1 MLSKKTFESEV
12 GNTFKK
18 WAKDF
23 RTEFFRERPFT
34 SVYGNT
40 SFVRDQIEFVHLY
53 LGHMQ
58 LDGTTR
64 ENLERIKQFLSL
76 QRALEEGKDMRLYFI
91 GGSPVEVFVTV
102 ENLGD
107 IDIADV
113 YGITEFEIMN
123 VFKGKYKRWTPKS
136 AKSFID
142 AVKNDLAFDGME
154 SDLDYTFRRNYLNVE
169 CSIY

>member
-1 MLSKKTFESEV
+1 MLRKKTFESEV
-12 GNTFKK
+12 GSLLTK

-23 RTEFFRERPFT
+23 RTDFFRVRPFT

-40 SFVRDQIEFVHLY
+40 SFVRDQIEFVRLY

-64 ENLERIKQFLSL
+64 ENLERIKRFLSL
-76 QRALEEGKDMRLYFI
+76 QNALEEGKDMRLHFI
-91 GGSPVEVFVTV
+91 GGSPVEVFLTV
-102 ENLGD
+102 EDPMD

-113 YGITEFEIMN
+113 YGITEFEIIYI
-123 VFKGKYKRWTPKS
+123 FKGKNRRWTPKS

-142 AVKNDLAFDGME
+142 AVKDDLAFDGLDA
-154 SDLDYTFRRNYLNVE
+154 DLHYTFQKNNMTVE
-169 CSIY
+169 CSIS